1 MVKRMIYKNPV
12 LTVDGVI
19 IKNHSIVLVKRSKP
33 PFEGQ
38 YALPGGFVEY
48 GETVELA
55 LIREIVE
62 ETGLKVKI
70 KNLIGVYSD
79 PDRDPR
85 GHIISLA
92 FRAQIIGGELSSG
105 SDASEVRLFDIRNLP
120 RLAFDHERIIQDALT
135 RV

>member
-1 MVKRMIYKNPV
+1 MVKRMTYKNPV

-33 PFEGQ
+33 PFERQ

-48 GETVELA
+48 GETVERA

-79 PDRDPR
+79 PNRDPR

-92 FRAQIIGGELSSG
+92 FQAQIIGGELSSG

-120 RLAFDHERIIQDALT
+120 RLAFDHEKIIQDALT

>member
-1 MVKRMIYKNPV
+1 MVRQMIYKNPA

-19 IKNHSIVLVKRSKP
+19 IKNHIIVLIKRSKP
-33 PFEGQ
+33 PYEGQ

-48 GETVELA
+48 GETVESA

-62 ETGLKVKI
+62 ETGLKVTI
-70 KNLIGVYSD
+70 KSLIGVYSD
-79 PDRDPR
+79 PNRDPR
-85 GHIISLA
+85 GHIISIA

-105 SDASEVRLFDIRNLP
+105 SDASEVRFFDIRNLP
-120 RLAFDHERIIQDALT
+120 RLAFDHEKIIQDALT

>member
-1 MVKRMIYKNPV
+1 MVYKNPV

-79 PDRDPR
+79 PNRDPR

-120 RLAFDHERIIQDALT
+120 RLAFDHEKIIQDALT

>member
-48 GETVELA
+48 GETVEFA
-55 LIREIVE
+55 LIREIME

>member
-79 PDRDPR
+79 PNRDPR

>member
-1 MVKRMIYKNPV
+1 MSYKNPV

-48 GETVELA
+48 GEPVELA

-79 PDRDPR
+79 PNRDPR

-120 RLAFDHERIIQDALT
+120 RLAFDHEKIIQDALT

>member
-1 MVKRMIYKNPV
+1 MIYKNPA
-12 LTVDGVI
+12 LAVDGVI
-19 IKNHSIVLVKRSKP
+19 IKNHIIVLVKRSKP

-48 GETVELA
+48 GETVESA

-70 KNLIGVYSD
+70 KSLIGVYSD
-79 PDRDPR
+79 PNRDPR
-85 GHIISLA
+85 GHIISIA
-92 FRAQIIGGELSSG
+92 FRAQIIGGEVLSG
-105 SDASEVRLFDIRNLP
+105 SDASEVRFFDIRNLP
-120 RLAFDHERIIQDALT
+120 RLAFDHKKIIQDALT

>member
-1 MVKRMIYKNPV
+1 MIYKNPV

-48 GETVELA
+48 GETVEFA
-55 LIREIVE
+55 LIREIME